1 MFNIVCF
8 GDTNTWGYDNRSGNR
23 LPYTER
29 WTGILSELL
38 GPEFHIIEEGQP
50 GRATRDDPVE
60 SGKNAREHIIPC
72 LESHDPIDVFVMML
86 GQPDLKKDS
95 PLPHVTFRWV
105 SKK

>member
-60 SGKNAREHIIPC
+60 SGKMQENTLFHVWR
-72 LESHDPIDVFVMML
+72 VMIQLMYL
-86 GQPDLKKDS
+86 
-95 PLPHVTFRWV
+95 
-105 SKK
+105 